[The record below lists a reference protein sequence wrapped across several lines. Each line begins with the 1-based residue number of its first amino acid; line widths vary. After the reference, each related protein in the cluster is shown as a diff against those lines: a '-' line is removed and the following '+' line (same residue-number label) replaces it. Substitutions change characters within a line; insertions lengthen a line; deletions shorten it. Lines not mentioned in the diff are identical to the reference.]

1 MLKFK
6 SYQLTL
12 LILCLLFSQAGNAA
26 LKQLYLENLAG
37 PGAAFLTR
45 SQPIA
50 NSNVNLTSG
59 SSITLDQDVAFQAP
73 FTISATNINVTLVL
87 QRTGNGTRSVQ
98 VEVFINGTSGTSLGT
113 AQVTFSAGGPQTRL
127 FTITNTTLQNLGV
140 NDYLTVVITNTAT
153 GTVRVRQAAGGTSF
167 LEVTTNSVISIDSV
181 GIFSNPYPDPEEFL
195 SYTASS
201 TVYLRATV
209 SDPFGFADISSVDFT
224 VNDPNSPPSVFTAN
238 IIVPAAG
245 SAAGATAA
253 FETPYTLP
261 PIPAP
266 DGVWSV
272 DFVANEGAEAAVT
285 DTASKSFSVGSP
297 TLNVR
302 KAISTVYDP
311 VNFSSFAKSIPNS
324 RVEYTVEIT
333 NSGFG
338 FVDENTILITDMLPS
353 TQSTFYFGV
362 PPDPVR
368 FNDGAVT
375 SGLSFTFTDITDPND
390 DVQFSND
397 GCATFLVPPTA
408 PTADPV
414 TGYDTTVPK
423 IDCIAINPKGSFNGS
438 DGANDPSF
446 SVSFTIRVD

>member
-1 MLKFK
+1 MLKFN
-6 SYQLTL
+6 SYHWAL
-12 LILCLLFSQAGNAA
+12 LIFCLLFSQAGNTA
-26 LKQLYLENLAG
+26 LKQLYLENLSG

-45 SQPIA
+45 AQPVA
-50 NSNVNLTSG
+50 NSFTNLTAG

-73 FTISATNINVTLVL
+73 FTISATDINVTLVL
-87 QRTGNGTRSVQ
+87 QRTGGGSRTVQ
-98 VEVFINGTSGTSLGT
+98 VEVFINGSTGTSLGT
-113 AQVTFSAGGPQTRL
+113 DQFTFSGGGQQTRL
-127 FTITNTTLQNLGV
+127 FTITNTALQNLTV
-140 NDYLTVVITNTAT
+140 NDYLTVVVRNIAS
-153 GTVRVRQAAGGTSF
+153 GTVRVRQATGGTSF
-167 LEVTTNSVISIDSV
+167 LEVTTDSVISIDSV

-238 IIVPAAG
+238 IIVPEVG
-245 SAAGATAA
+245 STVGATAV

-261 PIPAP
+261 PVPAP

-272 DFVANEGAEAAVT
+272 DFVANEGAEGTVT
-285 DTASKSFSVGSP
+285 DSTSKSFSVGSP
-297 TLNVR
+297 ALNVR
-302 KAISTVYDP
+302 KASSTVYDP
-311 VNFSSFAKSIPNS
+311 VNFTSSAKSIPNS

-338 FVDENTILITDMLPS
+338 FVDENTILITDILPS
-353 TQSTFYFGV
+353 TQSTFYFGA

-368 FNDGAVT
+368 FNDGAVA

-397 GCATFLVPPTA
+397 GCATFLLPPTV

-438 DGANDPSF
+438 DGVNDPSF